1 MIEWRIFLKPNENHK
16 LVGKG
21 KKFEDLFAEITPEE
35 RKDIYFNLDS
45 EDLGLK
51 ERHSLSDAIQSILEL
66 KIRNKDYKG
75 FGELWEKPLK
85 HTFINHNKED
95 QSLTDQEL
103 QDYLFMFESEN
114 PHIATEE
121 IKNIQNSL
129 KDNHPERLSFYKTR
143 FQIIINEEENIV
155 KIEKTL
161 FHVMTQRWVTF
172 AIESRKEELVK
183 KFKEKYFPGKK
194 KINEIEA
201 SYPGFI
207 KKLLSEHF
215 KF

>member
-1 MIEWRIFLKPNENHK
+1 MIEWRIFLKPNENQEIS
-16 LVGKG
+16 GKR

-35 RKDIYFNLDS
+35 REDIYFNLDS
-45 EDLGLK
+45 EDFGLK
-51 ERHSLSDAIQSILEL
+51 ERHSLSDAMQSILEL
-66 KIRNKDYKG
+66 KIRNKEYKG

-85 HTFINHNKED
+85 HTFLNHNNED

-114 PHIATEE
+114 PHIATED
-121 IKNIQNSL
+121 IKDIQNGL

-183 KFKEKYFPGKK
+183 KFKEKYFPLKK

-207 KKLLSEHF
+207 KKILSEHF